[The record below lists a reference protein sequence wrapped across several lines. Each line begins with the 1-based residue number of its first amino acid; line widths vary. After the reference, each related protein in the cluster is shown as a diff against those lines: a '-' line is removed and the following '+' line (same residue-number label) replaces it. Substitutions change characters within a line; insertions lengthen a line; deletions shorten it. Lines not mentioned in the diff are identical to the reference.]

1 MGDDRQD
8 TTTDIYQDTVVDQYA
23 GRGVLEAQSAD
34 GWADTPHDTWIDTV
48 ASGWS
53 PHAQTETVY
62 LSPGNTALL
71 SITPQRKL
79 VKLC

>member
-1 MGDDRQD
+1 MADDYAAD
-8 TTTDIYQDTVVDQYA
+8 VFADSPTDA
-23 GRGVLEAQSAD
+23 
-34 GWADTPHDTWIDTV
+34 WIDTV

-62 LSPGNTALL
+62 LSPRDTALVG
-71 SITPQRKL
+71 ITPQRKL